1 MGFRGASDLIPVE
14 TEIFHNPPDKINIA
28 HNPNTNEQIKCFD
41 SFYKTA
47 KSADITDNRRV
58 LASYCFFN

>member
-1 MGFRGASDLIPVE
+1 MGFRGASDLILVE

-41 SFYKTA
+41 YFYKTPM
-47 KSADITDNRRV
+47 SGE
-58 LASYCFFN
+58 S